1 MKKIYKF
8 LIGLLVVIVI
18 IIGYVQYKFISS
30 ENEVT
35 NYLTV
40 NEGFSE
46 DSIDTE
52 PFIANLEGD
61 KNWMVSVKIK
71 GDSTTYYY
79 YLNDK
84 NKVVLE
90 SYTKNRE
97 EKVVN
102 QVMN

>member
-1 MKKIYKF
+1 MI
-8 LIGLLVVIVI
+8 IIV
-18 IIGYVQYKFISS
+18 IGYVQYKFISS
-30 ENEVT
+30 ENEVI

-71 GDSTTYYY
+71 GDSATYYY
-79 YLNDK
+79 FLNDK

-97 EKVVN
+97 EKVLNRVVN
-102 QVMN
+102 